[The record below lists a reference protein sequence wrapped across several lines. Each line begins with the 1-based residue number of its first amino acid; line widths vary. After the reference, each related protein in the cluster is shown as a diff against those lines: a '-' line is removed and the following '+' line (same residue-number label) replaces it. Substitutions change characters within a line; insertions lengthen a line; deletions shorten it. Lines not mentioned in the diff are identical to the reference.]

1 MNWPLLIATTGTAF
15 LITLFLAIVAWTHRE
30 ELFGDNDRSK
40 TDQKT
45 K

>member
-1 MNWPLLIATTGTAF
+1 MNWTLFIMTTGSAL